1 MSCCRPFSSFCI
13 ISFRVLNDFDFFPAT
28 KFVDVIGKF
37 VDAMVVGITS
47 DDFLSD
53 WPDKSSNEGFGILTC
68 SQSRLL
74 SSFLL
79 SVKTGLGRFVC
90 FLLFDNPL
98 SLVGCFVFCRCCFL
112 LLYQLVYRDVSSI
125 KVQNEMYHNI

>member
-1 MSCCRPFSSFCI
+1 M
-13 ISFRVLNDFDFFPAT
+13 LNDFDFIPAT

-37 VDAMVVGITS
+37 VDAKVVGDSS
-47 DDFLSD
+47 DDFSKD

-90 FLLFDNPL
+90 FLLFDNL
-98 SLVGCFVFCRCCFL
+98 LGFVGFLAFCRCCFL
-112 LLYQLVYRDVSSI
+112 FLYQLVYRDVSSI
-125 KVQNEMYHNI
+125 KEQK